1 MQKKEFDLKVTRPVM
16 ISVFDQNNMNKY
28 IEILKKLRSENI
40 SSEIYPGEGKI
51 KKQMEYANKIGCP
64 CVIFAG
70 EEEIK
75 KSEVKIKNL
84 RTGKETNIKD
94 ENIVNEI
101 KKIIWK
107 YIKVNKIR
115 GL

>member
-1 MQKKEFDLKVTRPVM
+1 
-16 ISVFDQNNMNKY
+16 
-28 IEILKKLRSENI
+28 
-40 SSEIYPGEGKI
+40 
-51 KKQMEYANKIGCP
+51 MEYANKIGCP

-75 KSEVKIKNL
+75 NLEVKIKDL

>member
-1 MQKKEFDLKVTRPVM
+1 M

-51 KKQMEYANKIGCP
+51 KKQMEYANRISSP

-75 KSEVKIKNL
+75 NLEVKIKDL

>member
-1 MQKKEFDLKVTRPVM
+1 MDREHRGDL
-16 ISVFDQNNMNKY
+16 D
-28 IEILKKLRSENI
+28 L
-40 SSEIYPGEGKI
+40 
-51 KKQMEYANKIGCP
+51 
-64 CVIFAG
+64 
-70 EEEIK
+70 
-75 KSEVKIKNL
+75 EVKIKDL

>member
-1 MQKKEFDLKVTRPVM
+1 
-16 ISVFDQNNMNKY
+16 
-28 IEILKKLRSENI
+28 
-40 SSEIYPGEGKI
+40 
-51 KKQMEYANKIGCP
+51 MEYANRISSP

-75 KSEVKIKNL
+75 NSKVKIKDL

-101 KKIIWK
+101 KKIIW
-107 YIKVNKIR
+107 NNN
-115 GL
+115 